1 MTRDEAPGAEPTPH
15 LREVDVTPLRGAMVL
30 GEPLEVLFSA
40 VLRFRFGEPRDGLV
54 PVGATLPN
62 DEAEALVRAMGRVE
76 RDVPG
81 DCRTRGQRDCDRLVA
96 VTQRVL
102 ETVAA
107 VHAVTDTGA
116 A

>member
-1 MTRDEAPGAEPTPH
+1 MSPSAPSGPASALPTGPGGVPNKDEVF
-15 LREVDVTPLRGAMVL
+15 R
-30 GEPLEVLFSA
+30 LEVLFSA